1 MDRDSLGMFSVTREE
16 WPGETFPD
24 FCSDQ
29 VLPCQI
35 YIWYYGSTAHMIY

>member
-1 MDRDSLGMFSVTREE
+1 MKVRGEPVDRETLGMFSVTREE

-29 VLPCQI
+29 VLPEICC
-35 YIWYYGSTAHMIY
+35 